1 MADKKVQIK
10 FRNAQNEFDNIYPK
24 TKMDLVEGLQAA
36 LDNKV
41 DIVEGKQL
49 STEDYTTTEKQK
61 LAGIEVGANNYIH
74 PTSAGNKHVP
84 SGGAAGQ
91 ILKYGGSSGTAVW
104 GNITESELPT
114 ISTSK
119 ISGLGTAATKN
130 IGTTAGNVPVLGND
144 GKLDAS
150 VLPAIAITD
159 TFVVNSESAMLALD
173 AQVGDI
179 AVRTDLQKSFIL
191 KAAPASTLL
200 NWQELLNPVS
210 PVQSVNGKT
219 GTVVLS
225 KSDVGL
231 GSVENYGIATQA
243 EAEDGT
249 SNNKYMT
256 PLRVKQAID
265 KATIN
270 LGAGDMLKSV
280 YDADN
285 DGKVD
290 VAKTAESVA
299 WSNVTGKPTTFT
311 PSSHTHTEADLPK
324 ASTSAQGIVQL
335 IDSYTSTSTS
345 LAATANSLKQV
356 YEIANSKSKVF
367 VGTTQPTDADI
378 WFEIL

>member
-1 MADKKVQIK
+1 MADIKVQIK
-10 FRNAQNEFDNIYPK
+10 FRNEQDEFDNIYPK

-91 ILKYGGSSGTAVW
+91 VLKYGGSSGTAVW

-130 IGTTAGNVPVLGND
+130 TGTTAGNVPVLGDD

-159 TFVVNSESAMLALD
+159 TFVVNSESAMLELD

-231 GSVENYGIATQA
+231 GSVENYEIATQA
-243 EAEDGT
+243 EAEGGT

-270 LGAGDMLKSV
+270 LGVGDMLKSV
-280 YDADN
+280 YDTDN

-290 VAKTAESVA
+290 VAETAESVA
-299 WSNVTGKPTTFT
+299 WSNVTGKPTAFT
-311 PSSHTHTEADLPK
+311 PSSHTHTAADLPK
-324 ASTSAQGIVQL
+324 ASTSVQGIVQL

>member
-10 FRNAQNEFDNIYPK
+10 FRNEQSEFDNIYPK

-61 LAGIEVGANNYIH
+61 LAGIEEGANNYIH

-91 ILKYGGSSGTAVW
+91 VLKYGGSSGTAVW

-130 IGTTAGNVPVLGND
+130 TGTTAGNVPVLGDD

-159 TFVVNSESAMLALD
+159 TFVVNSESAMLELD

-243 EAEDGT
+243 EAEGGT

-270 LGAGDMLKSV
+270 LGVGDMLKSV
-280 YDADN
+280 YDTDN

-290 VAKTAESVA
+290 VAETAESVA
-299 WSNVTGKPTTFT
+299 WSNVTGKPTAFT
-311 PSSHTHTEADLPK
+311 PSSHTHTAADLPK
-324 ASTSAQGIVQL
+324 ASTSVQGIVQL
-335 IDSYTSTSTS
+335 IDSYTSTSTG

>member
-1 MADKKVQIK
+1 MADIKVQIK
-10 FRNAQNEFDNIYPK
+10 FRNEQSEFDNIYPK

-130 IGTTAGNVPVLGND
+130 TGTTAGNVPVLGDD

-159 TFVVNSESAMLALD
+159 TFVVNSESAMLELD

-231 GSVENYGIATQA
+231 GSVENYEIATQA
-243 EAEDGT
+243 EAEGGT

-270 LGAGDMLKSV
+270 LGVGDMLKSV

-290 VAKTAESVA
+290 VAETAESVA
-299 WSNVTGKPTTFT
+299 WSNVTGKPTAFT
-311 PSSHTHTEADLPK
+311 PSSHTHTAADLPK
-324 ASTSAQGIVQL
+324 ASTSVQGIVQL